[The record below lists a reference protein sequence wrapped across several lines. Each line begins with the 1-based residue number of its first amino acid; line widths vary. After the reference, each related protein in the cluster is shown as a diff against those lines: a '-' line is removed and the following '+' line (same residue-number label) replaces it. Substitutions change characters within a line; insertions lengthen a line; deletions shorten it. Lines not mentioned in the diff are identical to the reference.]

1 MGILYIVAYRI
12 IYIEQKLNFYA
23 SVLEG
28 SMELLAVLANR
39 NKMDLI
45 AARSYKSIL
54 KKKTKKVT
62 LVIKHVFEMLSTIS

>member
-23 SVLEG
+23 AVLEG

-54 KKKTKKVT
+54 KKNQKKS
-62 LVIKHVFEMLSTIS
+62 LLS